1 MNIKITRFTK
11 RESKVNLYKDIRR
24 LRRFKSAGQVYLQ
37 FIEKGEYVRVYLNK
51 GDKYEVV
58 E

>member
-11 RESKVNLYKDIRR
+11 RESKVNHYKNIRR
-24 LRRFKSAGQVYLQ
+24 LRRFKSNGQVYLQ

>member
-1 MNIKITRFTK
+1 MNIKITKFYK
-11 RESKVNLYKDIRR
+11 RESKISLYKDIKR
-24 LRRFKSAGQVYLQ
+24 LRRFKTAGQVYLQ
-37 FIEKGEYVRVYLNK
+37 FVENGEYVRVDVKK